1 VLGWQLGSIRRGAS
15 RGKSGAPLNAN
26 HLLRLDGLP
35 PAMQAELA
43 VDLIDSNRQ
52 RLTARLTKARGI
64 DPKLVTRLR
73 IALTRSPSE
82 LQCAVEELHKA
93 SLFALTAADSRLGR
107 AYILGHELADTCLGV
122 NDAESFRDAF
132 GREAVQ
138 LKNQLSDLASSF
150 PPHSSRAVVLSV
162 RAWEA
167 WAAKPNLHKKRIRL
181 PGDWGTQ
188 GAAIE
193 DALRRQGE
201 LWRDLLAG
209 DKDGQDMLDTDH
221 YLQAGRSLVASMT
234 SSVWEFLKAM
244 WRPFLTMGLIC
255 LLGLYLLFSTG
266 AAGKVVGL
274 FLTVLGGLGITGAGV
289 RTQVGKVAGELQ
301 SQLWGVALD
310 RAIAEA
316 VLRGPA
322 GWDATI
328 DNIDVP
334 ASGAELN
341 LGENIKTLSE
351 FREHVEKKSR
361 RKIRKLLAHDTV
373 FRLDTDTPMAGD
385 DKVAKWLRREPQRA
399 RIADTPDSVE
409 ELSQGVLLSCSK
421 EGGAAIWRLQ
431 EGLIRRWSCYPTREK
446 ALATARDLGLT
457 SVPRL
462 ISPGAIRE
470 QPSSD
475 RRPSSQP

>member
-1 VLGWQLGSIRRGAS
+1 MLGWQLGSIRRGAS
-15 RGKSGAPLNAN
+15 RGKPGTPLDGK

-35 PAMQAELA
+35 PEMQAELA

-52 RLTARLTKARGI
+52 RLAARLTKARGI
-64 DPKLVTRLR
+64 DPKMVARLR
-73 IALTRSPSE
+73 AALQQSPSE
-82 LQCAVEELHKA
+82 LKCAVEELHEA

-107 AYILGHELADTCLGV
+107 AYVLGHELTDTCLGV
-122 NDAESFRDAF
+122 EDAESFRNAF

-138 LKNQLSDLASSF
+138 VKNQLSDLASSF
-150 PPHSSRAVVLSV
+150 PPHSSRAVVLSL

-181 PGDWGTQ
+181 PGDWDIQ

-244 WRPFLTMGLIC
+244 WRPFLTMGLVC

-274 FLTVLGGLGITGAGV
+274 FLAVLGGLGITGAGV

-322 GWDATI
+322 GWDAAI
-328 DNIDVP
+328 DDIDVP
-334 ASGAELN
+334 ASGAELSV
-341 LGENIKTLSE
+341 GENIKTLST
-351 FREHVEKKSR
+351 FRERVEGKSR
-361 RKIRKLLAHDTV
+361 RKIRKLLARDAV
-373 FRLDTDTPMAGD
+373 FHLDAGKAMAGD
-385 DKVAKWLRREPQRA
+385 DKVAKWLRKEPQRA
-399 RIADTPDSVE
+399 QIADTPDSVE

-431 EGLIRRWSCYPTREK
+431 EGLIRRWSSYPSREK
-446 ALATARDLGLT
+446 ALAVAEDLGLT

-462 ISPGAIRE
+462 VSPGAIQE
-470 QPSSD
+470 PAQSDPQPA
-475 RRPSSQP
+475 SQP